1 VESLI
6 STFVIFLR
14 EGVEASMIIA
24 ILLAFLDQS
33 GHREQ
38 FKHIYAGV
46 ISALVLVALG
56 GVGAYVFVR
65 HYDGS
70 RVQTIFETF
79 TYLVAAVALC
89 YTTFWM
95 QTHARTISAD
105 LRAKEEAAI
114 ASGSRWNL
122 TMLAF
127 TAVGREGLE
136 TMVFTLAIIFASSGQ
151 AVSPDHGPLLI
162 VGAGLGLALALVV
175 AFLIYKLGR
184 KLKLAVFFRV
194 LGLALVL
201 FAAGLIADAVENLQQ
216 LGWLPFGRHVL
227 WNSSSVMSES
237 SNIGDLF
244 HSLLGYAERPTVLQ
258 ALCYVV
264 YLVGSVSAFWYLSKR
279 QHHKP
284 VGPSLSPLEKNAP
297 RTA

>member
-1 VESLI
+1 MI

-24 ILLAFLDQS
+24 ILLAYLDQS

-56 GVGAYVFVR
+56 GVGAYLFVR

-70 RVQTIFETF
+70 RVQTIFETG

-95 QTHARTISAD
+95 QSHARTISSE
-105 LRAKEEAAI
+105 LRAKEEAAL
-114 ASGSRWNL
+114 ASGSHWSL

-151 AVSPDHGPLLI
+151 AVTPVHGPLLI
-162 VGAGLGLALALVV
+162 VGATLGLAVALVV

-227 WNSSSVMSES
+227 WNSSSVMTES
-237 SNIGDLF
+237 SSVGDVF

-264 YLVGSVSAFWYLSKR
+264 YLVVSLSFIWYLAKR
-279 QHHKP
+279 QRHGQAGKLTTP
-284 VGPSLSPLEKNAP
+284 RDPKMP
-297 RTA
+297 RTV

>member
-1 VESLI
+1 MI

-24 ILLAFLDQS
+24 ILLAYLDQS

-56 GVGAYVFVR
+56 GVGAYLFVR

-70 RVQTIFETF
+70 RVQTIFETG

-95 QTHARTISAD
+95 QSHARTISSE
-105 LRAKEEAAI
+105 LRAKEEAAL
-114 ASGSRWNL
+114 ASGSHWSL

-151 AVSPDHGPLLI
+151 AVTPVHGPLLI
-162 VGAGLGLALALVV
+162 VGATLGLAVALVV

-201 FAAGLIADAVENLQQ
+201 FAAGLIALYFA
-216 LGWLPFGRHVL
+216 W
-227 WNSSSVMSES
+227 
-237 SNIGDLF
+237 
-244 HSLLGYAERPTVLQ
+244 RPCCV
-258 ALCYVV
+258 AGGVA
-264 YLVGSVSAFWYLSKR
+264 GEAAPASIASVSRRFRCGTLRRRSVALTFKGPILCAA
-279 QHHKP
+279 
-284 VGPSLSPLEKNAP
+284 VG
-297 RTA
+297 

>member
-1 VESLI
+1 MI

-24 ILLAFLDQS
+24 ILLAYLDQS

-38 FKHIYAGV
+38 FKHIYTGV

-56 GVGAYVFVR
+56 GVGAYLFVR

-70 RVQTIFETF
+70 RVQTIFETG

-95 QTHARTISAD
+95 QSHARTISSE
-105 LRAKEEAAI
+105 LRAKEEAAL
-114 ASGSRWNL
+114 ASGSHWSL

-151 AVSPDHGPLLI
+151 AVTPVHGPLLI
-162 VGAGLGLALALVV
+162 VGAALGLAVALVV

-227 WNSSSVMSES
+227 WNSSSVMTES
-237 SNIGDLF
+237 SSVGDVF

-258 ALCYVV
+258 VLCYIV
-264 YLVGSVSAFWYLSKR
+264 YLVVSLSFFWYVSKR
-279 QHHKP
+279 QHHGKAGKSTTP
-284 VGPSLSPLEKNAP
+284 RNPKMP